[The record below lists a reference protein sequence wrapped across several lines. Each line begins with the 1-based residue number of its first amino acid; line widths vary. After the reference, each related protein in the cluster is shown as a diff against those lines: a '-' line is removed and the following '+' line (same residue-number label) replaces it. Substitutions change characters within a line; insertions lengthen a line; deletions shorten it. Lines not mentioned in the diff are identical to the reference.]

1 MENRMKGLS
10 TISLSLAGMLMASF
24 AYSQT
29 SNSVIR
35 KGNQL
40 YKQGEFDKSL
50 SEYEKAVK
58 MEPSN
63 AVANFNFG
71 NALFR
76 KDKWEDAQKNFENV
90 ITNSK
95 EDGIRERA
103 YYNKGVSLTKQKKLE
118 ESIEAYK
125 SALRIDP
132 KDEDARINLQKA
144 LLELKKKNESQQQN
158 QQKEEQKPKQ
168 KEKPKPQQSKLNKKE
183 VERLLRALHQ
193 KEQEV
198 QQKMQKNRPRGVTP
212 PEKDW

>member
-1 MENRMKGLS
+1 MKR
-10 TISLSLAGMLMASF
+10 ISIILLFGSCLLNIQGAF
-24 AYSQT
+24 SQT
-29 SNSVIR
+29 SNSLIR

-40 YKQGEFDKSL
+40 YKQGEYDKSL
-50 SEYEKAVK
+50 SEYERAVK
-58 MEPSN
+58 LEPQN
-63 AVANFNFG
+63 AFANFNFG

-76 KDKWEDAQKNFENV
+76 KEKWEDAERNFDNV
-90 ITNSK
+90 IANSK
-95 EDGIRERA
+95 DNNIREQA
-103 YYNKGVSLTKQKKLE
+103 FYNKGVSLSKQKKLE

-125 SALRIDP
+125 SALRLNST
-132 KDEDARINLQKA
+132 DEDARINLQKA
-144 LLELKKKNESQQQN
+144 LLELNKKNESQKQN
-158 QQKEEQKPKQ
+158 EQKQEQKPKQ

>member
-1 MENRMKGLS
+1 MESHLKHLK
-10 TISLSLAGMLMASF
+10 TISLVLLAILNLSF
-24 AYSQT
+24 AIAQT
-29 SNSVIR
+29 PNAVIR

-40 YKQGEFDKSL
+40 YKEGDYDRSL
-50 SEYEKAVK
+50 LEYEKAVK
-58 MEPSN
+58 LEPAN

-76 KDKWEDAQKNFENV
+76 KEKWEDAQKNFESV
-90 ITNSK
+90 IATSK
-95 EDGIRERA
+95 DLGVREKA

-118 ESIEAYK
+118 ESIDAYK
-125 SALRIDP
+125 SALRIDSR
-132 KDEDARINLQKA
+132 DEDARINLQKA
-144 LLELKKKNESQQQN
+144 LLELKKKNESQQQKE
-158 QQKEEQKPKQ
+158 QKEEQKPKQ